1 MKRKH
6 WKLLAVCVVLLLL
19 WYRFGPN
26 DAEKVIK
33 STIGTDADLI
43 LLKEEILEKDI
54 RYSYVNKRILCLAT
68 DEAPPSFYVVNLTE
82 FPYHRFECRN
92 YRLFEWHPNI
102 YFGRGDSY
110 SSYYFVINDP
120 NIAYLGLLI
129 DGENHRIEVDQIPFV
144 YFWHQDEGSS
154 SLPGRYLYTKTG
166 EILE

>member
-33 STIGTDADLI
+33 NTIGTDADLI
-43 LLKEEILEKDI
+43 LLKEEIHD
-54 RYSYVNKRILCLAT
+54 SYGVYNRILCLAT
-68 DEAPPSFYVVNLTE
+68 DADPPSFYFVHLTE
-82 FPYHRFECRN
+82 SLYHRFECWNRKV
-92 YRLFEWHPNI
+92 YEWHPNV
-102 YFGRGDSY
+102 YFSTDGA
-110 SSYYFVINDP
+110 SYYFVINDP

-154 SLPGRYLYTKTG
+154 SLPGRCLYTKTG

>member
-33 STIGTDADLI
+33 NTIGTDADLI

-54 RYSYVNKRILCLAT
+54 RVSYVNKRILCLAT
-68 DEAPPSFYVVNLTE
+68 DEDSPSFYVVDLTE

-102 YFGRGDSY
+102 YFGPGSL
-110 SSYYFVINDP
+110 SSQYFVINDP

-129 DGENHRIEVDQIPFV
+129 DGENHHIEVDQIPFV
-144 YFWHQDEGSS
+144 YFWHRDEGSS
-154 SLPGRYLYTKTG
+154 SLPGRCLYTKTG